1 LAELGVKTGKNG
13 WCDDGHESLNARG
26 VFMGQTT
33 AKIRDKGQLVDWIA
47 NGEKP
52 TAEWR
57 IGTEHEKFLFHR
69 DGLRPVAY
77 DGDQGVA
84 VMLHELCKA
93 IGVKATP
100 ILENGK
106 IIGLRDGDGGSVS
119 LEPGGQLEL
128 SGAPL
133 ANLHETCAE
142 TGRHL
147 RHMRAVSS
155 ALGVGMLGIGFQP
168 KWARGDISW
177 MPKGRYRIMRD
188 HMPKVGSMGLDMMLR
203 SCTVQVNLDYAD
215 EEDMRKKFR
224 TSLALQ
230 PVATALFANSPFK
243 NGKPSGLLS
252 TRAHVWTDT
261 DNSRCGVPDCVFD
274 PAFGYEQW
282 IDYILDVPMYFL
294 RRGEDYVDVAGKS
307 FHDYLARTLEG
318 FEGQPP
324 NLADFEDHITT
335 AFPEVRL
342 KQYLEM
348 RGADSGSWANICALP
363 AYWVGLLY
371 DEEALDEATA
381 LVCDIGAEDVMAGRL
396 SAAKDGLRG
405 KLGPF
410 NLYDLAAKTLDL
422 ASSGLRRRGIFD
434 DSGNDETGFLQPLR
448 SVISNKKTPAEIML
462 DQYYGDWAENI
473 DQVFT
478 SNQY

>member
-1 LAELGVKTGKNG
+1 
-13 WCDDGHESLNARG
+13 
-26 VFMGQTT
+26 MGNHSTII
-33 AKIRDKGQLVDWIA
+33 KDVGQLVEWIA
-47 NGEKP
+47 KGAKP
-52 TAEWR
+52 AADWR

-69 DGLRPVAY
+69 DSLRPVAY
-77 DGDQGVA
+77 DGDSGVEA
-84 VMLHELCKA
+84 MLNALCKV
-93 IGVKATP
+93 IGDKATP
-100 ILENGK
+100 IIEKGK
-106 IIGLRDGDGGSVS
+106 IIGLKDGDGGSVS

-133 ANLHETCAE
+133 SNLHQTCAE

-168 KWARGDISW
+168 KWRRDDISW
-177 MPKGRYRIMRD
+177 MPKGRYQIMRN
-188 HMPKVGSMGLDMMLR
+188 HMPKVGTMGLDMMLR

-215 EEDMRKKFR
+215 EADMRRKFR

-230 PVATALFANSPFK
+230 PIATALFANSPFK
-243 NGKPSGLLS
+243 DGKPSGWLS
-252 TRAHVWTDT
+252 GRAHVWTDT
-261 DNSRCGVPDCVFD
+261 DNARCGVPSCVFD
-274 PAFGYEQW
+274 PHFGYEQW

-294 RRGEDYVDVAGKS
+294 HRGEDYVDVAGKS
-307 FHDYLARTLEG
+307 FRDYLAGTLSG
-318 FEGQPP
+318 FEGEPP
-324 NLADFEDHITT
+324 QMADFEDHITT

-371 DEEALDEATA
+371 CDEALAEAED
-381 LVCDIGAEDVMAGRL
+381 LVRDVGADDVMAARL
-396 SAAKDGLRG
+396 SVAKDGLRG
-405 KLGPF
+405 NLGAH
-410 NLYDLAAKTLDL
+410 DVATLAKKTIDI
-422 ASSGLRRRGIFD
+422 ASKGLRNRGIFD
-434 DSGNDETGFLQPLR
+434 DGGDDESGFLQPLR
-448 SVISNKKTPAEIML
+448 KVIATQKTPAEVML
-462 DQYYGDWAENI
+462 DLYHGDWAEDI

>member
-1 LAELGVKTGKNG
+1 
-13 WCDDGHESLNARG
+13 
-26 VFMGQTT
+26 MGNHSTII
-33 AKIRDKGQLVDWIA
+33 KDVGQLVEWIA
-47 NGEKP
+47 KGAKP
-52 TAEWR
+52 AADWR

-69 DGLRPVAY
+69 DSLRPVAY
-77 DGDQGVA
+77 DGDSGVEA
-84 VMLHELCKA
+84 MLNALCKV
-93 IGVKATP
+93 IGDKATP
-100 ILENGK
+100 IIEKGK
-106 IIGLRDGDGGSVS
+106 IIGLKDGDGGSVS

-133 ANLHETCAE
+133 SNLHQTCAE

-168 KWARGDISW
+168 KWRRDDISW
-177 MPKGRYRIMRD
+177 MPKGRYQIMRN
-188 HMPKVGSMGLDMMLR
+188 HMPKVGTMGLDMMLR

-215 EEDMRKKFR
+215 EADMRRKFR

-230 PVATALFANSPFK
+230 PIATALFANSPFK
-243 NGKPSGLLS
+243 DGKPSGWLS
-252 TRAHVWTDT
+252 GRAHVWTDT
-261 DNSRCGVPDCVFD
+261 DNARCGVPSCVFD
-274 PAFGYEQW
+274 PHFGYEQW

-294 RRGEDYVDVAGKS
+294 HRGEDYVDVAGKS
-307 FHDYLARTLEG
+307 FRDYLAGTLAG
-318 FEGQPP
+318 FEGEPP
-324 NLADFEDHITT
+324 QMADFEDHITT

-371 DEEALDEATA
+371 CDEALAEAA
-381 LVCDIGAEDVMAGRL
+381 DLVRDVGADDVMAARL
-396 SAAKDGLRG
+396 SVAKDGLRG
-405 KLGPF
+405 KLGAH
-410 NLYDLAAKTLDL
+410 DVATLAKKTIDI
-422 ASSGLRRRGIFD
+422 ASKGLRNRGIFD
-434 DSGNDETGFLQPLR
+434 DGGDDESGFLQPLR
-448 SVISNKKTPAEIML
+448 KVIATQKTPAEVML
-462 DQYYGDWAENI
+462 DLYHGDWAEDI

>member
-1 LAELGVKTGKNG
+1 
-13 WCDDGHESLNARG
+13 
-26 VFMGQTT
+26 MGNHSTII
-33 AKIRDKGQLVDWIA
+33 KDVGQLVEWLA
-47 NGEKP
+47 KGEKP
-52 TAEWR
+52 AADWR

-69 DGLRPVAY
+69 DSLRPVAY
-77 DGDQGVA
+77 DGDSGVEA
-84 VMLHELCKA
+84 MLHALCKV
-93 IGVKATP
+93 IGDKATP
-100 ILENGK
+100 IIEKGK
-106 IIGLRDGDGGSVS
+106 IIGLKDGDGGSVS

-133 ANLHETCAE
+133 SNLHQTCAE

-168 KWARGDISW
+168 KWRRDDISW
-177 MPKGRYRIMRD
+177 MPKGRYQIMRN
-188 HMPKVGSMGLDMMLR
+188 HMPKVGTMGLDMMLR

-215 EEDMRKKFR
+215 EADMRRKFR

-230 PVATALFANSPFK
+230 PIATALFANSPFK
-243 NGKPSGLLS
+243 DGKPSGWLS
-252 TRAHVWTDT
+252 GRAHVWTDT
-261 DNSRCGVPDCVFD
+261 DNARCGVPSCVFD
-274 PAFGYEQW
+274 PQFGYEQW

-294 RRGEDYVDVAGKS
+294 HRGEDYVDVAGES
-307 FHDYLARTLEG
+307 FRDYLAGTLTG
-318 FEGQPP
+318 FEGESPQM
-324 NLADFEDHITT
+324 ADFEDHITT

-371 DEEALDEATA
+371 CDDALAEAED
-381 LVCDIGAEDVMAGRL
+381 LVRDIGADDVMAARL
-396 SAAKDGLRG
+396 SVAKDGLRG
-405 KLGPF
+405 KLGSH
-410 NLYDLAAKTLDL
+410 DVATLAKKTIDI
-422 ASSGLRRRGIFD
+422 ASKGLRNRGIFD
-434 DSGNDETGFLQPLR
+434 DGGDDESGFLQPLR
-448 SVISNKKTPAEIML
+448 KVIATQKTPAEVML
-462 DQYYGDWAENI
+462 DHYHGDWAEDI

>member
-1 LAELGVKTGKNG
+1 
-13 WCDDGHESLNARG
+13 
-26 VFMGQTT
+26 MGNHSTII
-33 AKIRDKGQLVDWIA
+33 KDVGQLVEWLA
-47 NGEKP
+47 KGEKP
-52 TAEWR
+52 AADWR

-69 DGLRPVAY
+69 DSLRPVAY
-77 DGDQGVA
+77 DGDSGVEA
-84 VMLHELCKA
+84 MLHALCKV
-93 IGVKATP
+93 IGDRATP
-100 ILENGK
+100 IIEKGK
-106 IIGLRDGDGGSVS
+106 IIGLKDGDGGSVS

-133 ANLHETCAE
+133 SNLHQTCAE

-168 KWARGDISW
+168 KWRRDDISW
-177 MPKGRYRIMRD
+177 MPKGRYQIMRN
-188 HMPKVGSMGLDMMLR
+188 HMPKVGTMGLDMMLR

-215 EEDMRKKFR
+215 EADMRRKFR

-230 PVATALFANSPFK
+230 PIATALFANSPFK
-243 NGKPSGLLS
+243 DGKPSGWLS
-252 TRAHVWTDT
+252 GRAHVWTDT
-261 DNSRCGVPDCVFD
+261 DNARCGVPSCVFD
-274 PAFGYEQW
+274 PQFGYEQW

-294 RRGEDYVDVAGKS
+294 HRGEDYVDVAGES
-307 FHDYLARTLEG
+307 FRDYLAGTLTG
-318 FEGQPP
+318 FEGETPQM
-324 NLADFEDHITT
+324 ADFEDHITT

-371 DEEALDEATA
+371 CDEALAEAED
-381 LVCDIGAEDVMAGRL
+381 LVRDINADDVMAARL
-396 SAAKDGLRG
+396 SVAKDGLRG
-405 KLGPF
+405 KLGSH
-410 NLYDLAAKTLDL
+410 DVATLAKKTIDI
-422 ASSGLRRRGIFD
+422 ASKGLRNRGIFD
-434 DSGNDETGFLQPLR
+434 DGGDDESGFLQPLR
-448 SVISNKKTPAEIML
+448 KVIATQKTPAEVML
-462 DQYYGDWAENI
+462 DLYHGDWAEDI

>member
-1 LAELGVKTGKNG
+1 
-13 WCDDGHESLNARG
+13 
-26 VFMGQTT
+26 MGNHSTII
-33 AKIRDKGQLVDWIA
+33 KDVGQLVEWLA
-47 NGEKP
+47 KGEKP
-52 TAEWR
+52 AADWR

-69 DGLRPVAY
+69 DSLRPVAY
-77 DGDQGVA
+77 DGDSGVEA
-84 VMLHELCKA
+84 MLHALCKV
-93 IGVKATP
+93 IGDKATP
-100 ILENGK
+100 IIEKGK
-106 IIGLRDGDGGSVS
+106 IIGLKDGDGGSVS

-133 ANLHETCAE
+133 SNLHQTCAE

-168 KWARGDISW
+168 KWRRDDISW
-177 MPKGRYRIMRD
+177 MPKGRYQIMRN
-188 HMPKVGSMGLDMMLR
+188 HMPKVGTMGLDMMLR

-215 EEDMRKKFR
+215 EADMRRKFR

-230 PVATALFANSPFK
+230 PIATALFANSPFK
-243 NGKPSGLLS
+243 DGKPSGWLS
-252 TRAHVWTDT
+252 GRAHVWTDT
-261 DNSRCGVPDCVFD
+261 DNARCGVPSCVFD
-274 PAFGYEQW
+274 PQFGYEQW

-294 RRGEDYVDVAGKS
+294 HRGEDYVDVAGES
-307 FHDYLARTLEG
+307 FRDYLAGTLTG
-318 FEGQPP
+318 FEGESPQM
-324 NLADFEDHITT
+324 ADFEDHITT

-371 DEEALDEATA
+371 CDEALAEAED
-381 LVCDIGAEDVMAGRL
+381 LVRDINADDVMAARL
-396 SAAKDGLRG
+396 SVAKDGLRG
-405 KLGPF
+405 KLGSH
-410 NLYDLAAKTLDL
+410 DVATLAKKTIDI
-422 ASSGLRRRGIFD
+422 ASKGLRNRGIFD
-434 DSGNDETGFLQPLR
+434 DGGDDESGFLQPLR
-448 SVISNKKTPAEIML
+448 KVIATQKTPAEVML
-462 DQYYGDWAENI
+462 DLYHGDWAEDI

>member
-1 LAELGVKTGKNG
+1 
-13 WCDDGHESLNARG
+13 
-26 VFMGQTT
+26 MGNHSTII
-33 AKIRDKGQLVDWIA
+33 KDVGQLVEWIA
-47 NGEKP
+47 KGAKP
-52 TAEWR
+52 AADWR

-69 DGLRPVAY
+69 DSLRPVAF
-77 DGDQGVA
+77 DGDSGVEA
-84 VMLHELCKA
+84 VLGALCKA
-93 IGVKATP
+93 IGDKATP
-100 ILENGK
+100 IIEKGK
-106 IIGLRDGDGGSVS
+106 IIGLKDGDGGSVS

-133 ANLHETCAE
+133 SNLHQTCAE

-168 KWARGDISW
+168 KWRRDDISW
-177 MPKGRYRIMRD
+177 MPKGRYQIMRN
-188 HMPKVGSMGLDMMLR
+188 HMPKVGTMGLDMMLR

-215 EEDMRKKFR
+215 EADMRRKFR

-230 PVATALFANSPFK
+230 PIATALFANSPFK
-243 NGKPSGLLS
+243 DGKPSGWLS
-252 TRAHVWTDT
+252 GRAHVWTDT
-261 DNSRCGVPDCVFD
+261 DNARCGVPSCVFD
-274 PAFGYEQW
+274 PHFGYEQW

-294 RRGEDYVDVAGKS
+294 HRGEDYVDVAGKS
-307 FHDYLARTLEG
+307 FRDYLAGTLAG
-318 FEGQPP
+318 FEGEPP
-324 NLADFEDHITT
+324 QMADFEDHITT

-371 DEEALDEATA
+371 CDEALAEAED
-381 LVCDIGAEDVMAGRL
+381 LVRDVGADDVMAARL
-396 SAAKDGLRG
+396 SVAKDGLRG
-405 KLGPF
+405 KLGAH
-410 NLYDLAAKTLDL
+410 DVATLAKKTIDI
-422 ASSGLRRRGIFD
+422 ASKGLRNRGIFD
-434 DSGNDETGFLQPLR
+434 DGGDDESGFLQPLR
-448 SVISNKKTPAEIML
+448 KVIATQKTPAEVML
-462 DQYYGDWAENI
+462 DLYHGDWAEDI